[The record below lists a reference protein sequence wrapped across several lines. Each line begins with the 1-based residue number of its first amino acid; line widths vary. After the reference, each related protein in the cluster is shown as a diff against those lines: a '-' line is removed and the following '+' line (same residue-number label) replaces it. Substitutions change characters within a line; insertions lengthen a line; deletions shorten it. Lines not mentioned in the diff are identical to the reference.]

1 MVNCK
6 FDDFL
11 SEYFLKMLLIA
22 RILSLFSPVAVAGT
36 FALLFL
42 AGSNFYYV
50 VLSSLT
56 ITLLSLWA
64 LIKLKLKSGEETG
77 GWFYVWQGVMLTA
90 GFLLL
95 FVFLENNWFKIGLWL
110 MVSVTMFLYYNG
122 LFKIFHARFL
132 SEEKMLNWRPL
143 LAGLAIFYL
152 SSGLFGLHDFI
163 GFNVWLIVGF
173 VFSMIFFSDWSYW
186 KITAG
191 KPAAIYAGTAALIGA
206 EIFWAI
212 GNLPVVYYLKGLI
225 FSLFY
230 LGLTVS
236 LDSQLNRRWPASR
249 VKNYLLTIALL
260 IVLVLATARWF

>member
-1 MVNCK
+1 
-6 FDDFL
+6 
-11 SEYFLKMLLIA
+11 MLLIA
-22 RILSLFSPVAVAGT
+22 RILSLFSPVAIAGT

-50 VLSSLT
+50 VFSSLT
-56 ITLLSLWA
+56 IAALSLWA
-64 LIKLKLKSGEETG
+64 LTKLRIKSGEEAG
-77 GWFYVWQGVMLTA
+77 GWFYIWQGLMLTA

-110 MVSVTMFLYYNG
+110 MISVTMFFYYNG

-132 SEEKMLNWRPL
+132 PEEKMLNWRPL
-143 LAGLAIFYL
+143 LAGLAVFCL
-152 SSGLFGLHDFI
+152 GSGLFGLHDFI
-163 GFNVWLIVGF
+163 SFNIWLIVGF
-173 VFSMIFFSDWSYW
+173 VFVMIFFSDWTYR

-191 KPAAIYAGTAALIGA
+191 RAAAVYAGAAALIGA

-212 GNLPVVYYLKGLI
+212 GNLPLVYYLKGLI

-236 LDSQLNRRWPASR
+236 LDSRLNRHWPGSR
-249 VKNYLLTIALL
+249 VKNYLLTIAVLILL
-260 IVLVLATARWF
+260 ILVTARWF